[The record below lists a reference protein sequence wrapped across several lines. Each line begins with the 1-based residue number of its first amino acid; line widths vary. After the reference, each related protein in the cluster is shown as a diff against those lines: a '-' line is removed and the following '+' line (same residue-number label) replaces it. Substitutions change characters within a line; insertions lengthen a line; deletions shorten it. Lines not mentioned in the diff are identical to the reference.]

1 MKKGTLHIMQN
12 VATLIK
18 PFIIHL
24 MIANYK
30 DLLNSIISF
39 FLVLQP
45 FLLFKPCAFYR
56 QTIEETCEKLT
67 ENTASTQLKH
77 YIKPMGLYES
87 TSQLRFHP
95 DLMVYFLVTTLLKL
109 VASSL
114 FFLYSK
120 ILCLHRTV
128 NNSRFN
134 VQNLDLKLL
143 EN

>member
-1 MKKGTLHIMQN
+1 MNKSTRHIMQN
-12 VATLIK
+12 VATIIK
-18 PFIIHL
+18 SLIIHSI
-24 MIANYK
+24 IANYK

-56 QTIEETCEKLT
+56 QYYKETCEKLT
-67 ENTASTQLKH
+67 QNTTFTQLKH
-77 YIKPMGLYES
+77 NKTPVGLYEN

-95 DLMVYFLVTTLLKL
+95 DLMVYFLFTALLKL
-109 VASSL
+109 VVSF
-114 FFLYSK
+114 FFLYTK
-120 ILCLHRTV
+120 ILCLHRAV

>member
-1 MKKGTLHIMQN
+1 MQN
-12 VATLIK
+12 VATIIK
-18 PFIIHL
+18 SLIIHSI
-24 MIANYK
+24 IANYK
-30 DLLNSIISF
+30 DLSKSIISF
-39 FLVLQP
+39 LLVLQP

-77 YIKPMGLYES
+77 YIKPVGLYEN

-114 FFLYSK
+114 FFLYTK
-120 ILCLHRTV
+120 ILCLHNR
-128 NNSRFN
+128 
-134 VQNLDLKLL
+134 Q
-143 EN
+143 

>member
-1 MKKGTLHIMQN
+1 MNKSTRHIMQN
-12 VATLIK
+12 VATIIK
-18 PFIIHL
+18 SLIIHSI
-24 MIANYK
+24 IANYK
-30 DLLNSIISF
+30 HLSKIIISF
-39 FLVLQP
+39 LLVLQP

-56 QTIEETCEKLT
+56 QTIEETCEKLA

-77 YIKPMGLYES
+77 YRKPVGLYEN

-95 DLMVYFLVTTLLKL
+95 DLLVYFLVTTLLKL

-120 ILCLHRTV
+120 ILCLHRAV